1 MLSNHARWLLPF
13 VVNASVLLT
22 STGCDDGD
30 SVPAVDAAAPHDS
43 GDAST
48 PRDSG
53 STSPSAGEGGST
65 ESGSGGAQSAGNGG
79 SGTDAGSTSGGTGGT
94 AASDASASSE
104 LSAVERASVLFT
116 REEEKLARDVY
127 TKLQASDHVF
137 ANIAASEQMH
147 MDAVATLLTRYA
159 LPDPAEGKAAGA
171 FEDATL
177 QALYDR
183 LIEDGSASQTAAIQ
197 AGIEIEELDI
207 RDITEASADVTHA
220 DIQRVYDQL
229 TRGSRNH
236 LRAFY
241 SRLTALGGNYTPKY
255 LEPAVFEE
263 IATGSIERGP

>member
-1 MLSNHARWLLPF
+1 MLFNHARWFLPF
-13 VVNASVLLT
+13 VVNAGVLLT
-22 STGCDDGD
+22 FAGCDETASD
-30 SVPAVDAAAPHDS
+30 PATDAATPPDS
-43 GDAST
+43 ADAGA

-53 STSPSAGEGGST
+53 NASPSAGRGGSP
-65 ESGSGGAQSAGNGG
+65 ESGSGGSQSA
-79 SGTDAGSTSGGTGGT
+79 GTDAGSTSAGTGGT
-94 AASDASASSE
+94 AASGATASSE
-104 LSAVERASVLFT
+104 LSAAERASVLFT

-147 MDAVATLLTRYA
+147 MDAVATLQARYA

-183 LIEDGSASQTAAIQ
+183 LIEEGSASQTAAIQ

-220 DIQRVYDQL
+220 DIQRVYAQL

-241 SRLTALGGNYTPKY
+241 SRLTALGGSYTPKY

>member
-1 MLSNHARWLLPF
+1 MLFNHARWFMPLI
-13 VVNASVLLT
+13 VNVGVLLT
-22 STGCDDGD
+22 STGCDDTD
-30 SVPAVDAAAPHDS
+30 SDPAVDAAAPHDS

-53 STSPSAGEGGST
+53 STTPSAGEGGAA

-79 SGTDAGSTSGGTGGT
+79 SGTDAGSGSGGTGGT
-94 AASDASASSE
+94 AASDASAE
-104 LSAVERASVLFT
+104 LSAAERASVLFT

-177 QALYDR
+177 QTLYDR
-183 LIEDGSASQTAAIQ
+183 LIEEGSASQTAAIQ

-241 SRLTALGGNYTPKY
+241 SRLTALGGSYTPKY